1 MVRTRNQHLAAR
13 LAVLEQMGLAQRS
26 GPGTWSL
33 RPDFETILR
42 AMQRVGDRQ
51 KVIAA
56 HGVLMSDERL
66 PMEVLDLTKTNSVT
80 GRVLVHGEDEQ
91 LGRSYLML
99 EGVDARVH
107 FVHYTP
113 EIEEARARGRLR
125 TNSFARFRRIF
136 IDEEPAVQVEDL
148 GDSEAFLSGRQ
159 LPLDAKEILRRGVLP
174 TEDGW
179 GGWLGRYQA
188 ALRRAAMELEYSL
201 APSDPDRVH
210 DRSFGRKSPQ
220 SPSLT
225 AFENPLVHRGL
236 SF

>member
-1 MVRTRNQHLAAR
+1 
-13 LAVLEQMGLAQRS
+13 MGLAQRS
-26 GPGTWSL
+26 GPATWSL

-66 PMEVLDLTKTNSVT
+66 PVEVLDLTKTNSVA

-91 LGRSYLML
+91 VGRSYLML

-107 FVHYTP
+107 FIHYTP

-136 IDEEPAVQVEDL
+136 VDDEAAVQVEDL
-148 GDSEAFLSGRQ
+148 GDSEAFLSGHQ
-159 LPLDAKEILRRGVLP
+159 LPLDAKEMLRRGVLP

-188 ALRRAAMELEYSL
+188 ALRRAAMELEYSQ

-210 DRSFGRKSPQ
+210 DRSFGR
-220 SPSLT
+220 
-225 AFENPLVHRGL
+225 
-236 SF
+236 